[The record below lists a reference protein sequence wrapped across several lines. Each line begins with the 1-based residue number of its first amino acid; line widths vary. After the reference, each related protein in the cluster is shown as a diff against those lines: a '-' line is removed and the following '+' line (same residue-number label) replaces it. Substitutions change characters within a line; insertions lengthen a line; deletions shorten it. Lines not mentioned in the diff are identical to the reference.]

1 MEQKKLAL
9 KIISIV
15 AVVVSLYLTYVH
27 YQPTALICP
36 SSGLIDC
43 EQVLGSVYSTV
54 MGVPIAIGGI
64 IWFLG
69 TFFLA
74 DMKPGVMRN
83 VWLILGIGGLVYSVT
98 AMNEIGKICIY
109 CSSLD
114 AMIVATVALF
124 LLKRD

>member
-1 MEQKKLAL
+1 METKKLAL
-9 KIISIV
+9 KVISIV
-15 AVVVSLYLTYVH
+15 AVIISLYLTYVH
-27 YQPTALICP
+27 YQPSALICP

-54 MGVPIAIGGI
+54 LGVPIAVGGI

-74 DMKPGVMRN
+74 DMKPGVVRN
-83 VWLILGIGGLVYSVT
+83 VWLILGIGGLVYSIT

-114 AMIVATVALF
+114 VMIVAVVALL
-124 LLKRD
+124 LLK